1 LSALE
6 TSGEIKKGMDT
17 QFVMSFNCFSIS
29 IRGNSWSAH
38 LRVCPSLSPP
48 SPHSWPVIILEKKN
62 CSQQRETKQQHPPRL
77 KRESLKGLRL
87 ITRIHQPRHDI
98 FLFFTCN
105 KKRR

>member
-38 LRVCPSLSPP
+38 LRVCPSLPP
-48 SPHSWPVIILEKKN
+48 PPLLAGYNIGEKK
-62 CSQQRETKQQHPPRL
+62 
-77 KRESLKGLRL
+77 
-87 ITRIHQPRHDI
+87 
-98 FLFFTCN
+98 LFTAARN
-105 KKRR
+105 